1 MMNFHFINEKIN
13 KKQSNKKNSSNYY
26 DHNSMKTSSVSQF
39 LTIKKDNLN
48 PSSTTNTLDNSHTK
62 DNDIMKNLI
71 DSKFKP
77 SISKIEKPEIKMK
90 PNRTL
95 KMSISRN
102 TLTQIITLKKLK
114 DTMTTIGINNK
125 KIQICDFTLAFLSI
139 ISIFCAIIDNELYIK
154 KTFSYIEKI
163 SGFKIDDLINKK
175 HNFNYYIFLLEKRK
189 ITPVENFFR
198 CINLIS
204 SILCFIILII
214 KYNYRIIVLKVEKKI
229 SEYDNFL
236 SSGIIYLLILE
247 CIICLI
253 SYPPKINKVFQ
264 FSYNT
269 IRYIYSLNNC
279 FLIFNFFKL
288 YNLCRII
295 ILGSRYNSRISETI
309 CQTYNAHYNLLFKI
323 KGEINSR
330 PIFFCVIIF
339 IFFIII
345 STSLL
350 RNFEA
355 FGYDVM
361 RGYIGNKGL
370 NDLRNSMNNIW
381 LNIITITGIGYGDEY
396 PRTNLGRIS
405 IFISSIFGMF
415 FLGFLI
421 ASISSAIEFNN
432 KENRAF
438 MKMKKIF
445 SKENLEH
452 KSAEFIKALLLLRKN
467 CINYKHKRNRGI
479 ILLKERI
486 ILIIK
491 LYNDCLNY
499 NDELYVARYYSIPM
513 VNLIR
518 TMEVKLYDSLV
529 LLTKHLTKVDNI
541 DVDLFNLQKDHKSIY
556 ETMKNVNYQISKI
569 NKFLL
574 ENHNNNYLRREEI
587 KKEEEEEELSQNNS
601 SENET
606 SMIKINLFQDPNKT
620 KVEIKDILVKSN
632 TLLSIPKIN
641 PPKRFYSP
649 IFNHKQLNKVKTKY
663 DLHSKIIVKT
673 RRNIT
678 DTILNKF
685 SLKYNFNIKKV
696 QIRKCKSLIFPNNNR
711 IKLTMVHY
719 NYIEKKLP
727 KSVRKK
733 KNIKFILNC

>member
-1 MMNFHFINEKIN
+1 MQFGFTPISSHNFCGG
-13 KKQSNKKNSSNYY
+13 
-26 DHNSMKTSSVSQF
+26 
-39 LTIKKDNLN
+39 
-48 PSSTTNTLDNSHTK
+48 
-62 DNDIMKNLI
+62 
-71 DSKFKP
+71 
-77 SISKIEKPEIKMK
+77 ISKQKP
-90 PNRTL
+90 
-95 KMSISRN
+95 
-102 TLTQIITLKKLK
+102 
-114 DTMTTIGINNK
+114 
-125 KIQICDFTLAFLSI
+125 
-139 ISIFCAIIDNELYIK
+139 
-154 KTFSYIEKI
+154 
-163 SGFKIDDLINKK
+163 
-175 HNFNYYIFLLEKRK
+175 
-189 ITPVENFFR
+189 
-198 CINLIS
+198 
-204 SILCFIILII
+204 
-214 KYNYRIIVLKVEKKI
+214 
-229 SEYDNFL
+229 
-236 SSGIIYLLILE
+236 
-247 CIICLI
+247 
-253 SYPPKINKVFQ
+253 
-264 FSYNT
+264 
-269 IRYIYSLNNC
+269 
-279 FLIFNFFKL
+279 
-288 YNLCRII
+288 
-295 ILGSRYNSRISETI
+295 
-309 CQTYNAHYNLLFKI
+309 
-323 KGEINSR
+323 
-330 PIFFCVIIF
+330 
-339 IFFIII
+339 FIII

-499 NDELYVARYYSIPM
+499 NDGLYVARYYSIPM